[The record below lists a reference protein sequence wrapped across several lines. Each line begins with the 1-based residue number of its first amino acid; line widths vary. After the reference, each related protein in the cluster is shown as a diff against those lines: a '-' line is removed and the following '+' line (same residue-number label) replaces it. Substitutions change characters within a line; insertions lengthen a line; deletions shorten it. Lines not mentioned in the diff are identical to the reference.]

1 VVVEERIIEFQ
12 GQTAICY

>member
-1 VVVEERIIEFQ
+1 VEERIVEFQ

>member
-1 VVVEERIIEFQ
+1 VVVEERIVEFQ